1 MNFNQLVLGKRT
13 NVWQKSFNCKSSAC
27 KHILHEVLCSLVF
40 EEALTATSLL
50 RPYLGRALLDWYPR
64 KHGFLAD
71 LELYYNAWKA
81 NAGLE

>member
-1 MNFNQLVLGKRT
+1 MDGSDQSR
-13 NVWQKSFNCKSSAC
+13 
-27 KHILHEVLCSLVF
+27 IIVF